1 MAFSHEIWQLY
12 AGGHTTDEIK
22 ARLYKR
28 ELDPGMIDEV
38 VGVVREMRLKRQRGR
53 GLITAGIGAL
63 VLVSAFIVTYILSI
77 NGMPTALSL
86 YGLTSVWYRIV
97 IYRNGA
103 LFWVNSLFDPFAILL
118 FINGFR
124 SP

>member
-1 MAFSHEIWQLY
+1 MSQHNIPDGLSHEIWQLY

-28 ELDPGMIDEV
+28 ELDTGMIDEV

-53 GLITAGIGAL
+53 GLITAGIGAF

-86 YGLTSVWYRIV
+86 YGLTSVGI
-97 IYRNGA
+97 G
-103 LFWVNSLFDPFAILL
+103 LL
-118 FINGFR
+118 FMGMVLYFG
-124 SP
+124 